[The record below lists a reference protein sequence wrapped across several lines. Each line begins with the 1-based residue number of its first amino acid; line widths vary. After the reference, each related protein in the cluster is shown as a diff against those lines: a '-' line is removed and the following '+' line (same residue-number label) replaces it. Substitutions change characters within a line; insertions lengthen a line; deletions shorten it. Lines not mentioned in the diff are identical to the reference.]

1 MPQLK
6 SISRL
11 TPPTTEKCA
20 ISSVI
25 IAKAVP
31 RKKEYFLRDTKTVGF
46 YVRVKPSGKKT
57 FGVQARL
64 NGNGSTLQRT
74 IGDTARYSVTQ
85 AREIAKKWLVSISTG
100 TDPKHEAIGKISLV
114 QLLDRYISARALAPR
129 TEADYQYNFK
139 HYLKGLSSKSISAIS
154 TEDILSWYNSGRN
167 HPIGT
172 DRTFATIS
180 STLKWA
186 VAAGYI
192 KSNPAEKVS
201 LLIKRPSSTTSHQ
214 KLRTLFNNL
223 PKFMDS
229 FIEAEIST
237 VMRDWI
243 VLSISTGLRREESMT
258 LTWQQIDFEQ
268 KVVIIEQNKSQ
279 RPLVI
284 PMTGLTYDM
293 FQSRFQDPQR
303 DSRYVFFSK
312 PGIAIKDAR
321 KALKKICASAGIMP
335 INHHDLRRLFASI
348 CDELNLSKDE
358 ISTFLNHATK
368 SVTDTYVHRSIE
380 NRRPKYN
387 RVVDYLDLTMKT
399 EHQTGEKNQVMSA
412 TSVMRAIFYGKVNI
426 EPAEFYSEHE
436 TEANRRDYE
445 AYWEGM

>member
-1 MPQLK
+1 
-6 SISRL
+6 
-11 TPPTTEKCA
+11 
-20 ISSVI
+20 
-25 IAKAVP
+25 
-31 RKKEYFLRDTKTVGF
+31 
-46 YVRVKPSGKKT
+46 
-57 FGVQARL
+57 
-64 NGNGSTLQRT
+64 
-74 IGDTARYSVTQ
+74 
-85 AREIAKKWLVSISTG
+85 
-100 TDPKHEAIGKISLV
+100 
-114 QLLDRYISARALAPR
+114 
-129 TEADYQYNFK
+129 
-139 HYLKGLSSKSISAIS
+139 
-154 TEDILSWYNSGRN
+154 
-167 HPIGT
+167 
-172 DRTFATIS
+172 
-180 STLKWA
+180 
-186 VAAGYI
+186 
-192 KSNPAEKVS
+192 
-201 LLIKRPSSTTSHQ
+201 
-214 KLRTLFNNL
+214 
-223 PKFMDS
+223 MDS

-268 KVVIIEQNKSQ
+268 KVVIVEQNKSQ